1 MSANSMMEQDMVE
14 QHSRRYRSSS
24 ISPLLALLAL
34 LPYGS
39 PGPTYGQQPSQTSS
53 SQANEKPS
61 GQEFAPRGERVAREI
76 KYSDWRKFCF
86 KTPGTNMVCRT
97 TISGTFETG
106 QSAVRIDLIEREG
119 EGAARLQFFLPV
131 GLYLQAGVKITI
143 DQGTPYLVPY
153 VWCLTNT
160 CIAADRV
167 DPKLIGEMKSG
178 QKLLLEVVDSS
189 VLAVSTSVPLNQF
202 AAVRQ
207 APPTQVFEQA
217 IDE

>member
-1 MSANSMMEQDMVE
+1 MIEQP
-14 QHSRRYRSSS
+14 SRRFRSSS
-24 ISPLLALLAL
+24 VSPSAALLVL
-34 LPYGS
+34 LLLHGS
-39 PGPTYGQQPSQTSS
+39 IGPACGQQPSQTNDA
-53 SQANEKPS
+53 QATEKPA
-61 GQEFAPRGERVAREI
+61 GQEFGLRGQRMAREI
-76 KYSDWRKFCF
+76 KYSDRRKFCF

-119 EGAARLQFFLPV
+119 GAARLQLFLPV

-143 DQGTPYLVPY
+143 DQGTAYRIPY

-160 CIAADRV
+160 CIAADLV
-167 DPKLIGEMKSG
+167 DPGLLKEMETG

-189 VLAVSTSVPLNQF
+189 VLTVSTSLPLNQF
-202 AAVRQ
+202 ATVRQ
-207 APPTQVFEQA
+207 GSPTQTFEQA